1 MKTGVISERGY
12 SMRPLRERT
21 IDPKIEKSVK
31 SSAPSIQAPLRLSRL
46 LQITQ
51 KLQSSLEVHQQL
63 KIFLHEIEP
72 QLSVNSLSF
81 DQYIFTQEASSKNC
95 LPIKI
100 SIGNIE
106 RHRCQY
112 KLVIEEQFLGTLE
125 FSRKKRFTP
134 DEIVE
139 LESLVA
145 LLALPIRNALLYE
158 NAIKHAMTD
167 ALTGVGNRAH
177 LNDILD
183 RELKLT
189 KRHYYRLSLLLIDV
203 DYFKSINDQYGH
215 QVGDMALKLIADSI
229 RIMTR
234 DTDRIF
240 RFGGDE
246 FVVLLDNTD
255 ECRARLVGERIRMHI
270 ENIKENNISAK
281 KESLIPVINVTIGTA
296 TLLPDDSQQ
305 TLFSR
310 ADDALYRAK
319 QKWRNR
325 VETSLSENWAPI
337 PGFAQT
343 A

>member
-1 MKTGVISERGY
+1 
-12 SMRPLRERT
+12 MRTQQERT
-21 IDPKIEKSVK
+21 SGPKAESRVK
-31 SSAPSIQAPLRLSRL
+31 NGIRTGQSPLRLGHL
-46 LQITQ
+46 LQVTQ
-51 KLQSSLEVHQQL
+51 KLQGSLDVHQQL
-63 KIFLHEIEP
+63 TFFFHEIES
-72 QLSVNSLSF
+72 QLSIDSLSF
-81 DQYIFTQEASSKNC
+81 AQHIFIRGAPDDNHR
-95 LPIKI
+95 PDKI
-100 SIGNIE
+100 SIGHAE
-106 RHRCQY
+106 KHRCQY
-112 KLVIEEQFLGTLE
+112 KLVIEEQVLGTLE

-134 DEIVE
+134 DEILE
-139 LESLVA
+139 LESLVT

-158 NAIKHAMTD
+158 DALKHAMTD
-167 ALTGVGNRAH
+167 ALTCVGNRAH
-177 LNDILD
+177 LNDTLE

-203 DYFKSINDQYGH
+203 DYFKSINDQHGH

-270 ENIKENNISAK
+270 ENIKESDISVK
-281 KESLIPVINVTIGTA
+281 KETPVPALNVTIGTA

-310 ADDALYRAK
+310 ADAALYRAK
-319 QKWRNR
+319 QKGRNR
-325 VETSLSENWAPI
+325 VETSLSENWAHSA
-337 PGFAQT
+337 GFAQT